1 VTLHPQKRT
10 YSGGQVQTE
19 AAIQAGVFR
28 DLYVSLGDAIGD
40 GAGSLRVYDKP
51 FVRWI
56 WGGGVL
62 MMLGGFAVVLDK
74 RFRLRR
80 AVEPETVHAKPEPE
94 APRKL
99 AEGEA

>member
-1 VTLHPQKRT
+1 MCSSDL
-10 YSGGQVQTE
+10 
-19 AAIQAGVFR
+19 AIEAGVFR

-40 GAGSLRVYDKP
+40 GAWSLRVYDKP

-62 MMLGGFAVVLDK
+62 MMLGGFAVVLDR

-80 AVEPETVHAKPEPE
+80 AVEPEALRTKAEPE